1 MKREFNPIKCLFY
14 KRFSASHEE
23 LMSPWRDLVLF
34 SIWEDAR
41 IGIMK
46 SVPENTQLSKD
57 LFTSF
62 PGTPSASFSTQSA
75 LQGGLKVNSCSST
88 GFNPR
93 RGRCPWQVPVV
104 DTIYLWS
111 PCQAWT
117 LIGSLCLSVGQC
129 FSWMGR
135 SHRPSLSSSS
145 MWLLLA
151 AKRYYR
157 TQKGTLQ
164 VRSPSSALRR
174 AVAVHTPWISP
185 LLSLT
190 ASSPFWTFN
199 RKWHPAISISEK
211 TYCITG

>member
-1 MKREFNPIKCLFY
+1 
-14 KRFSASHEE
+14 
-23 LMSPWRDLVLF
+23 
-34 SIWEDAR
+34 
-41 IGIMK
+41 MK

-117 LIGSLCLSVGQC
+117 LDWV
-129 FSWMGR
+129 
-135 SHRPSLSSSS
+135 SLS
-145 MWLLLA
+145 
-151 AKRYYR
+151 
-157 TQKGTLQ
+157 QC
-164 VRSPSSALRR
+164 R
-174 AVAVHTPWISP
+174 AVFLLNGALSQAFPLVFLNVAALGCKAPLQDTKGHTAGKEPIFSP
-185 LLSLT
+185 EEGCGCAHTMNLSASLLDSKQSFL
-190 ASSPFWTFN
+190 N
-199 RKWHPAISISEK
+199 I
-211 TYCITG
+211 